1 MDENKLIT
9 ININNS
15 ISFPGIETLFTEL
28 NFKKNNELIEI
39 QSNQFKTNIFNG
51 NLDISKSLNSKDPFQ
66 IKAIFND
73 VNFKKISYSELSEFF
88 ENGLNFFSNI
98 FDANVNIEFKELK
111 TRNSVFKNLQ
121 MSFSFEN
128 GDIRVDKLKL
138 FSDQHAINIQGRNID
153 YQKDKLFFYDFEF
166 KTENLKDIC
175 QKICTDKSLMDKI
188 QGNEF
193 KLKSKGLLN
202 INKAKITVE
211 ENFTDRQFN
220 DNELKKLNSN
230 LNSLVLYGKLENL
243 FNLSRYFTLL

>member
-1 MDENKLIT
+1 M
-9 ININNS
+9 
-15 ISFPGIETLFTEL
+15 
-28 NFKKNNELIEI
+28 
-39 QSNQFKTNIFNG
+39 
-51 NLDISKSLNSKDPFQ
+51 
-66 IKAIFND
+66 
-73 VNFKKISYSELSEFF
+73 VH
-88 ENGLNFFSNI
+88 
-98 FDANVNIEFKELK
+98 V
-111 TRNSVFKNLQ
+111 
-121 MSFSFEN
+121 
-128 GDIRVDKLKL
+128 
-138 FSDQHAINIQGRNID
+138 INIQGRNID

-243 FNLSRYFTLL
+243 FNLRCWASQIRAIQEQLPRNVACEREESTTT